1 MEKVIRITTDNH
13 IQLAEVE
20 EVDYDL
26 LSSSV
31 NGLVELVSIDRD
43 VDMWLNEEGKLLDL
57 PTNIIATILWNKVFN
72 NPDIIK
78 GDIIIT
84 GGADDMGNSVGLS
97 DESLTNIL
105 MAIEDGIKTALDKAN
120 SVGE

>member
-43 VDMWLNEEGKLLDL
+43 VDMWLNEEGKLLNL

>member
-43 VDMWLNEEGKLLDL
+43 VDMWLNEEGKLLNL

-97 DESLTNIL
+97 DESLTSIL

>member
-97 DESLTNIL
+97 DESLTSIL